1 MTADSAIQSP
11 ESRIAQYNY
20 TEKCRLT
27 GDRKQVSAYP
37 VNQDYPSIRLLGRV
51 DQLHAGGIVSLLF
64 ESGGVDG
71 HKEFDR
77 RVGIEFKHVPAY
89 GTAVRSAEY
98 RVHMDD
104 GYAIVGRDIADQR
117 NNLDLLRDRDAVVHL
132 LGKV

>member
-1 MTADSAIQSP
+1 MPEASSAFFLSP
-11 ESRIAQYNY
+11 VV
-20 TEKCRLT
+20 LT
-27 GDRKQVSAYP
+27 VIKS
-37 VNQDYPSIRLLGRV
+37 STSGR
-51 DQLHAGGIVSLLF
+51 
-64 ESGGVDG
+64 
-71 HKEFDR
+71 
-77 RVGIEFKHVPAY
+77 IEFKHVPAY